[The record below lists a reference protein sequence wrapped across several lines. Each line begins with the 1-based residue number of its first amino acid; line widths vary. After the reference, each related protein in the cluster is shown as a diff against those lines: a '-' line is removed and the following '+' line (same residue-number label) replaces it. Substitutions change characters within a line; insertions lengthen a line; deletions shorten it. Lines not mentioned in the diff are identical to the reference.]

1 MFDLCGRKAIVTG
14 GREGLGR
21 AIAEAYARMGAE
33 VVIIDRAEDTESFA
47 KTLTNKSVSCRGV
60 TADLLDRT
68 ALDHAFDE
76 SFEKLGGVV
85 DILVNSAGIRFSA
98 PAEQHPIGEWDRLIA
113 INLTAVFLMCQHAGR
128 AMLTRGKGSII
139 NMASI
144 RSFSGSYDAVAYGT
158 SKGGIAQ
165 LTKSLSNEWAG
176 RGVRVNAI
184 APGFM
189 LTNLAASIVHDSVAS
204 NAAVDRIPAGR
215 WGTPQDLVGLAV
227 LLASDSAS
235 YITGAIIP
243 CDGGFLAR

>member
-21 AIAEAYARMGAE
+21 AIVEAYAGVGAE
-33 VVIIDRAEDTESFA
+33 VVIVDRAEDTEGFA
-47 KTLTNKSVSCRGV
+47 NTLTSGSVSCHGV
-60 TADLLDRT
+60 TVDLLDRT
-68 ALDHAFDE
+68 ALENAFEE
-76 SFEKLGGVV
+76 SLERLGGTV
-85 DILVNSAGIRFSA
+85 DILVNSAGIRLSA
-98 PAEQHPIGEWDRLIA
+98 SAEHHPIAEWDRMIE
-113 INLTAVFLMCQHAGR
+113 INLTAVFLMCQLAGR

-144 RSFSGSYDAVAYGT
+144 RSFDGSYDAVAYGT

-189 LTNLAASIVHDSVAS
+189 LTNLASAVAQDPIASS
-204 NAAVDRIPAGR
+204 AALARIPVGR
-215 WGTPQDLVGLAV
+215 WGTPQDLAGLAL
-227 LLASDSAS
+227 LLASDAAS